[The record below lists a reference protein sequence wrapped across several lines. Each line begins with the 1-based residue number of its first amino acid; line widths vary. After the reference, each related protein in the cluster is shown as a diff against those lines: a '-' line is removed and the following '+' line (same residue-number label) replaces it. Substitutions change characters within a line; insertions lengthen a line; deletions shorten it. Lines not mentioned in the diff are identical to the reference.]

1 MSKILVVDD
10 EKALRDVLEDILK
23 SQGYS
28 VRLAKDGQ
36 EAIDLLE
43 EEAFD
48 LILLDV
54 MMPKMDGWSV
64 LREVRNKDNVP
75 VIMLTARNL
84 ENDEVF
90 GFELGADEYITKP
103 FRNSILLARVK
114 AVLKRSGIFDEIQVY
129 EYKCLTLD
137 KRAVKV
143 FVNEEPI
150 ALSHTEFELLSIL
163 VQNEGIAMSREQLL
177 DKVWG
182 LDYFGGVRTVD
193 THIKRL
199 RNKLK
204 DASKNIKTI
213 RGVGYR
219 FEGDVI
225 DD

>member
-1 MSKILVVDD
+1 
-10 EKALRDVLEDILK
+10 
-23 SQGYS
+23 
-28 VRLAKDGQ
+28 
-36 EAIDLLE
+36 
-43 EEAFD
+43 
-48 LILLDV
+48 
-54 MMPKMDGWSV
+54 
-64 LREVRNKDNVP
+64 
-75 VIMLTARNL
+75 MLTARNL

-103 FRNSILLARVK
+103 FRKSILLARVK

>member
-23 SQGYS
+23 SNGYT
-28 VRLAKDGQ
+28 VALAKDGQ
-36 EAIDLLE
+36 EAVEMIE
-43 EEAFD
+43 HETFD

-54 MMPKMDGWSV
+54 MMPNMDGWSV
-64 LREVRNKDNVP
+64 LREIRQKGTVP

-103 FRNSILLARVK
+103 FRKSILLARVK
-114 AVLKRSGIFDEIQVY
+114 AVLKRAGSYDEKQVY
-129 EYKCLTLD
+129 EYKCLQLD
-137 KRAVKV
+137 KQAVKV
-143 FVNEEPI
+143 FVNEEAI

-163 VQNEGIAMSREQLL
+163 VQNEGIALTREQLL

-182 LDYFGGVRTVD
+182 LDYFGGLRTVD

-204 DASKNIKTI
+204 EASKNIKTI

-219 FEGDVI
+219 FEGDDI
-225 DD
+225 DN

>member
-103 FRNSILLARVK
+103 FRKSILLARVK

>member
-129 EYKCLTLD
+129 KYKCLTLD

>member
-23 SQGYS
+23 SNGYT
-28 VRLAKDGQ
+28 VALAKDGQ
-36 EAIDLLE
+36 EAVE
-43 EEAFD
+43 MTEQESFD

-64 LREVRNKDNVP
+64 LREIRQKDTVP

-103 FRNSILLARVK
+103 FRKSILLARVK
-114 AVLKRSGIFDEIQVY
+114 AVLKRAGSLDEKQVY
-129 EYKCLTLD
+129 AYKCLQLD
-137 KRAVKV
+137 KQAVKV
-143 FVNEEPI
+143 FVNEEAI

-163 VQNEGIAMSREQLL
+163 VQNEGIALTREQLL

-182 LDYFGGVRTVD
+182 LDYFGGLRTVD

-204 DASKNIKTI
+204 EASKNIKTI

-219 FEGDVI
+219 FEGDDI
-225 DD
+225 DN

>member
-143 FVNEEPI
+143 FVNQEPI